1 MKIPSPNFHN
11 GVTKRFSSP
20 YIQYAKN
27 VKGYMIEYSKV
38 AIADANAIELQ
49 HLNYRRIPSIYDD
62 DGQRRCN
69 SRPTNLL
76 TQ

>member
-1 MKIPSPNFHN
+1 
-11 GVTKRFSSP
+11 
-20 YIQYAKN
+20 
-27 VKGYMIEYSKV
+27 MIEYSKV

-49 HLNYRRIPSIYDD
+49 HLNYRRIPSVYDD